1 MKLKKEE
8 IQHIAEL
15 ARLQL
20 SPEEI
25 KKYTKELGSI
35 LEYVKMLD
43 EVNTED
49 TEITAQVSGL
59 MDVFRKDVVKN
70 WELDEIEM
78 ALSQGERE
86 GGAIKVKRVL

>member
-15 ARLQL
+15 ARLKL

-25 KKYTKELGSI
+25 KKYAKELGSI
-35 LEYVKMLD
+35 LSYIKMLD
-43 EVNTED
+43 EVD
-49 TEITAQVSGL
+49 TKDVEITAQVNGL
-59 MDVFRKDVVKN
+59 MDVFRKDIIKN
-70 WELDEIEM
+70 WDVNEIEM

-86 GGAIKVKRVL
+86 GGSIKVKRVL